1 MPQLRLRWQREN
13 MAAALCVLI
22 MRSRYVRQLRSGCLP
37 AGFCGLRTSVHEH
50 ACAEPDGLS
59 CTYGGAGSVDGFG
72 GLEHKHST
80 SLRYE
85 SGSRT

>member
-1 MPQLRLRWQREN
+1 MVEWERNGCGLRAESAFKARE
-13 MAAALCVLI
+13 
-22 MRSRYVRQLRSGCLP
+22 RSCGSKYFP
-37 AGFCGLRTSVHEH
+37 AGFWCLRTSVHEH
-50 ACAEPDGLS
+50 VCAEPDGLS